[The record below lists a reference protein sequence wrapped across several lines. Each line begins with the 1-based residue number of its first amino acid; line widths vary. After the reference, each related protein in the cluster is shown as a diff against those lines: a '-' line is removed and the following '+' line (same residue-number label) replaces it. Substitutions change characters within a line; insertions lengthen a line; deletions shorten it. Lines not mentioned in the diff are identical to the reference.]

1 MPAINGVRN
10 SAVVKNK
17 KGKTSVLA
25 VVLGVIIAILLT
37 AAAFLIFWNFYYQE
51 EFTNQ
56 VIISS
61 DLLTVGDDISGLKAS
76 GNISANSLITE
87 VNSYNP
93 IYETPVI
100 DSTRQYVI
108 DYIETPGISAGDYM
122 DIRLKVFTEDGG
134 VSSYNDYIVV
144 SKVEVIDKN
153 ESGDLTLNLTESEIL
168 NLNSAVIQAASQ
180 DTEGQI
186 YTGKYVSPA
195 TQAKHI
201 VTYDGAGAEYTEEEL
216 REAQEIL
223 RQQMGEDGQ
232 TTSDVQETEDT
243 SAENTGTEG
252 TVEDVTGI
260 VDDTAEN
267 STESTDGAEQTGSE
281 TDQTDNVQ

>member
-1 MPAINGVRN
+1 MKLLVFQ
-10 SAVVKNK
+10 
-17 KGKTSVLA
+17 
-25 VVLGVIIAILLT
+25 LG
-37 AAAFLIFWNFYYQE
+37 
-51 EFTNQ
+51 
-56 VIISS
+56 
-61 DLLTVGDDISGLKAS
+61 
-76 GNISANSLITE
+76 
-87 VNSYNP
+87 
-93 IYETPVI
+93 
-100 DSTRQYVI
+100 
-108 DYIETPGISAGDYM
+108 
-122 DIRLKVFTEDGG
+122 TEDGG
-134 VSSYNDYIVV
+134 VSSYKDYIVI

-153 ESGDLTLNLTESEIL
+153 ESGELTLNLTESEIL

-243 SAENTGTEG
+243 SAESIGTEGTGTEG

-260 VDDTAEN
+260 VDDTAES